1 MSTTL
6 DRAALGASWIDRLQ
20 PVALVALRIYVGQ
33 IFFRSG
39 WLKISD
45 WSSTLALFADE
56 YHVPLLSP
64 GLAAVMGTGGELVF
78 STLLML
84 GLFGRIGA
92 AGLFFVNVMAVISY
106 PQLREFEC
114 PAAINSH
121 WYWGTLI
128 ALLFVFGPGRLSI
141 DAWLIRR
148 HRARQDT

>member
-1 MSTTL
+1 MLTTL
-6 DRAALGASWIDRLQ
+6 DRAALGARWIDRLQ
-20 PVALVALRIYVGQ
+20 PIALLVLRIYVGQ

-64 GLAAVMGTGGELVF
+64 GLAAVLGTSGELGF
-78 STLLML
+78 STLLIL

-92 AGLFFVNVMAVISY
+92 AGLFFVNLMAVISY
-106 PQLREFEC
+106 PQLMQFEC

-121 WYWGTLI
+121 WFWGTMI

-141 DAWLIRR
+141 DAWLMRKQ
-148 HRARQDT
+148 RAA

>member
-1 MSTTL
+1 MSITL
-6 DRAALGASWIDRLQ
+6 DRAALGARWIDRLQ
-20 PVALVALRIYVGQ
+20 PIALLALRIYVGQ

-45 WSSTLALFADE
+45 WGSTLALFSDE

-64 GLAAVMGTGGELVF
+64 SLAAVMGTGGELVF
-78 STLLML
+78 STLLIL

-92 AGLFFVNVMAVISY
+92 AGLFFVNLMAVISY
-106 PQLREFEC
+106 PQLMQFEC

-121 WYWGTLI
+121 WFWGTMI

-141 DAWLIRR
+141 DAWLMRTDRR
-148 HRARQDT
+148 T